1 VYTTTAIVPGR
12 KSREYQHQKFGLFTF
27 SPLAINPGCFLDLV
41 QRQQIDKQV
50 FLLASPV
57 RAFMDLVCLKK
68 VEWQGMSWIEES
80 MRIDAEVWK
89 GVTSAEL
96 RELKDVYQHK
106 RVRHFIQKLEIALG
120 LELAVKGE

>member
-1 VYTTTAIVPGR
+1 
-12 KSREYQHQKFGLFTF
+12 
-27 SPLAINPGCFLDLV
+27 
-41 QRQQIDKQV
+41 
-50 FLLASPV
+50 
-57 RAFMDLVCLKK
+57 
-68 VEWQGMSWIEES
+68 